1 MQYLLVGAYKQLY
14 MGTGCSAH
22 NQNFNYESRQMEKVF
37 LHLLQPTTYD
47 KYEVVLWGSE
57 GECGS
62 GWTTASWG
70 HSSLN
75 KVDSFTNPPTY
86 NCQPTLVDV
95 NQTEDNIEVETL
107 DNVRVAGASYCGNDD
122 YYPSGWYTFN
132 ESLFTVS
139 PRAVDRMKVFVFKGP
154 SAIGKSYL
162 ASKFVEG
169 FKVYETD
176 GSDELPSDMSDYDVV
191 VLGNKYEFPELVEL
205 LEATRDVVTV
215 MFS

>member
-14 MGTGCSAH
+14 MATGCSGH
-22 NQNFNYESRQMEKVF
+22 NQNFNYESKQMEKVF

-62 GWTTASWG
+62 GWTTATWG
-70 HSSLN
+70 HFKLN
-75 KVDSFTNPPTY
+75 KVNSFTNPPTY

-95 NQTEDNIEVETL
+95 AQTEDNIDIETL
-107 DNVRVAGASYCGNDD
+107 DNVRVASASYCGNDD

-132 ESLFTVS
+132 ESFFTVS

-176 GSDELPSDMSDYDVV
+176 SSNELPTDMSDYDVV

-205 LEATRDVVTV
+205 LSTTRDVVTV
-215 MFS
+215 NFS

>member
-14 MGTGCSAH
+14 IGTGCSGH
-22 NQNFNYESRQMEKVF
+22 NTDFNYESKQMEKVF

-47 KYEVVLWGSE
+47 KYEIVLWGSE

-95 NQTEDNIEVETL
+95 AQTEGNIDIETL
-107 DNVRVAGASYCGNDD
+107 DNVRVASASYCGNDD
-122 YYPSGWYTFN
+122 YYPCGWYTFN

-139 PRAVDRMKVFVFKGP
+139 PRAVDRMKVFVFKGS

-162 ASKFVEG
+162 ASKFVES

-176 GSDELPSDMSDYDVV
+176 GSNELPADMNDYDVV

-205 LEATRDVVTV
+205 LSTTRDVVIV
-215 MFS
+215 NFS